1 MTINPLPDA
10 RKVLIL
16 APHPDDESI
25 GCGGT
30 IALYSSKGIDVHLA
44 VISSGENIALEYSK
58 DIDIAAVRRR
68 ELEVSSQILGIKN
81 VYFLGFP
88 DGQLAL
94 NKEGI
99 EEKLKEIIDKINP
112 DIIFAPCPFEHHAD
126 HRAVSEAAISFLIKG
141 CAFKVAF
148 YSVYG
153 TIRLNTLVD
162 ISNVMSIKERAVKS
176 YYFSLFRQPDL
187 FNESIKGFNRFWSF
201 YVRRLG
207 YYEAFWVVSS
217 PLTHFEIYNWLT
229 YGMDSAKSR
238 SLSNLKTGDS
248 LIFELNKSY
257 NLLSCKE
264 TELKTKE
271 SELMEMYRTRQ
282 EDKERLAESNRQLE
296 EMRSSLIWRIAGK
309 YYSVRDSLLPKGSL
323 IRNIYNRIMLFIKGG

>member
-1 MTINPLPDA
+1 MTINPPPDA
-10 RKVLIL
+10 QKVLVL
-16 APHPDDESI
+16 APHPDDETI

-30 IALYSSKGIDVHLA
+30 IALYSSKGVDVHLA
-44 VISSGENIALEYSK
+44 VISPGENIALEYSE
-58 DIDIAAVRRR
+58 DIDIAAVRRQ
-68 ELEVSSQILGIKN
+68 ELEVSSQILGIQN

-99 EEKLKEIIDKINP
+99 EEKLKDIIDEINP

-126 HRAVSEAAISFLIKG
+126 HRAVSEVAISFLIKG
-141 CAFKVAF
+141 CTFRIAF
-148 YSVYG
+148 YGVYG

-162 ISNVMSIKERAVKS
+162 ISNVISIKKRAVKS

-187 FNESIKGFNRFWSF
+187 FNESIEAFNRFWSF
-201 YVRRLG
+201 YTRRLG
-207 YYEAFWVVSS
+207 YYEAFWVVSG
-217 PLTHFEIYNWLT
+217 PLTHSEIYNWLT
-229 YGMDSAKSR
+229 YGMDGAVSR
-238 SLSNLKTGDS
+238 SLSNLKTVDS
-248 LIFELNKSY
+248 LIFELDKNY

-264 TELKTKE
+264 NELISKE
-271 SELMEMYRTRQ
+271 AELLEMYRTRQ
-282 EDKERLAESNRQLE
+282 EDMARLAESNQQLE